1 MTFTPL
7 QVSPIFHEIL
17 DRLEHSPDNLFITGR
32 AGTGKSTLL
41 RLFAA
46 STRKKTVVVA
56 PTGVAALQA
65 GGQTIHSFFGFPP
78 HLFGPH
84 EVKKSRYAKM
94 YQRIEVLVIDE
105 ISMLRADLV
114 DRIDLCLRINRAS
127 ILPFGGVQLVMFG
140 DLFQLPP
147 VVTRDEGSIL
157 HSWGYDSPYFFS
169 AKCLQPPYH
178 WDKIELQ
185 EVYRQQEKRFLRLL
199 EDIRTHEADA
209 DTLAELNERVD
220 PLAEPGSF
228 SLILAARNYK
238 VDRINQGYLEA
249 LPGPERVFN
258 ATITGKFNASVYPT
272 DALLRLREGA
282 QVMFIRNDP
291 ESAFV
296 NGTIGVITGLATDH
310 VMVSIPRQGQ
320 ESRTLKVSAISWEII
335 RYGFSAGDG
344 GALTRDVVGTFE
356 QLPLRLAWAVTIHK
370 SQGQTFDKVI
380 LDLSGGMFEHGQ
392 LYVALSRCRTL
403 DGISL
408 RQPIRPQD
416 IRVDERVVDFYMNG
430 H

>member
-7 QVSPIFHEIL
+7 QVSPVFHEVL
-17 DRLEHSPDNLFITGR
+17 DRLEHSRDHLFITGR

-84 EVKKSRYAKM
+84 EVKKSRYAKL

-105 ISMLRADLV
+105 ISMLRADLL

-147 VVTRDEGSIL
+147 VVTRDEAGIL

-169 AKCLQPPYH
+169 AKSLQAPFH

-199 EDIRTHEADA
+199 EDIRTQEADE
-209 DTLAELNERVD
+209 DTLLELNERVD
-220 PLAEPGSF
+220 PSAEPGSF

-238 VDRINQGYLEA
+238 VDRINLGYLEA
-249 LPGPERVFN
+249 LPGPERIFN

-291 ESAFV
+291 DGAFV
-296 NGTIGVITGLATDH
+296 NGTIGAVTSIADNH
-310 VMVSIPRQGQ
+310 AMVAIPRPGQ
-320 ESRTLKVSAISWEII
+320 EPKELKVNAITWEII
-335 RYGFSAGDG
+335 RYGFSAGQD
-344 GALTRDVVGTFE
+344 GALTRDIVGTFE

-403 DGISL
+403 EGISL

-416 IRVDERVVDFYMNG
+416 IRVDARIVDFYLDR
-430 H
+430 

>member
-1 MTFTPL
+1 MNFSPL
-7 QVSPIFHEIL
+7 QVSPVFHEIL
-17 DRLEHSPDNLFITGR
+17 DRLEHSTENLFITGR

-46 STRKKTVVVA
+46 SSRKKVVIVA

-78 HLFGPH
+78 HLFGPD
-84 EVKKSRYAKM
+84 EIKKSRYAKL
-94 YQRIEVLVIDE
+94 YQKMEVLVIDE
-105 ISMLRADLV
+105 ISMVRADLL
-114 DRIDLCLRINRAS
+114 DRIDLCLRINRGNKH
-127 ILPFGGVQLVMFG
+127 PFGGVQLVLFG

-147 VVTRDEGSIL
+147 VVTRDETGIL
-157 HSWGYDSPYFFS
+157 TSWGYESPYFFS
-169 AKCLQPPYH
+169 AEVMRWPFP
-178 WDKIELQ
+178 WNKIELQ

-199 EDIRTHEADA
+199 EDIRTNEADE
-209 DTLAELNERVD
+209 DTLFELNERVD
-220 PLAEPGSF
+220 MEAQPGEF

-249 LPGPERVFN
+249 LPVPEQIYS

-272 DALLRLREGA
+272 DALLRLRIGA

-291 ESAFV
+291 EGAFV
-296 NGTIGVITGLATDH
+296 NGTLGVVTSMSTDQ
-310 VMVSIPRQGQ
+310 VTVELPREGQ
-320 ESRTLKVSAISWEII
+320 QPKELTVNKISWEII
-335 RYGFSAGDG
+335 RYGLPPGQE
-344 GALTRDVVGTFE
+344 GALTREIVGTFD

-370 SQGQTFDKVI
+370 SQGQTFDRVI
-380 LDLSGGMFEHGQ
+380 LDLSGGLFEHGQ

-408 RQPIRPQD
+408 RQAIRPQD
-416 IRVDERVVDFYMNG
+416 IRVDMRVVDFYQEK
-430 H
+430 